1 MVTRDGVV
9 TRDAPRP
16 MQDLAFASRQPSATP
31 FQQAFSGFLGGLAA
45 EELMQEDAQ
54 GVPLNHVGAVH
65 RHSLATAADLT
76 NATHV
81 LCDTDDTTMLHCY
94 HPNTHPPSRTIMLKQ
109 QQVEARENAVQ
120 TQPQHQCYDRRFV
133 RPSAL
138 PAASGQTVLSACRLW
153 DRGTHLHSPLR
164 TVLTILPPVS
174 LPSPPHTHATTHAH
188 TANATTART
197 HTHATR
203 HLLVVVVY
211 PFKLALRF
219 HCRLLK
225 QTRLILTV
233 WYACLAGCQ
242 SVWQTRLAFSR

>member
-81 LCDTDDTTMLHCY
+81 LCTDDTTMLHCY

-138 PAASGQTVLSACRLW
+138 PAASGQTVLSAYRLW
-153 DRGTHLHSPLR
+153 DRGTHLYSPLR
-164 TVLTILPPVS
+164 TVLTMLPPLS
-174 LPSPPHTHATTHAH
+174 LPSSPTHMPPHMHTPPTLLPHAH
-188 TANATTART
+188 T
-197 HTHATR
+197 HTLPDICWSWWCTR
-203 HLLVVVVY
+203 SSSPYNFIVV
-211 PFKLALRF
+211 
-219 HCRLLK
+219 C
-225 QTRLILTV
+225 
-233 WYACLAGCQ
+233 
-242 SVWQTRLAFSR
+242 